1 MLKKP
6 LIATN
11 PYLQTPEKYREALVT
26 NVSSST
32 AIETGAAV
40 ESVAR
45 KLDNGDKTK
54 PVKTRQRSAR

>member
-11 PYLQTPEKYREALVT
+11 PYLQMPEKYWEALVT

-32 AIETGAAV
+32 AIETGAPV

-45 KLDNGDKTK
+45 KLAEGNITKALKTG
-54 PVKTRQRSAR
+54 PGSDR